1 MDTKVP
7 LTEVPFPKSVIIETY
22 KTREEWLAA
31 RVGRPWRVNASEVAA
46 LYGESKY
53 ATPYS
58 MAMERLHPEVER
70 KASNPDVV
78 AKGHRWEKFIVEQ
91 VVLDLEEM
99 YRDQGLTFEL
109 VALPQYCCFHNTDFP
124 ELSCTP
130 DAIVA
135 AYDPLGVLKFYA
147 PVEVKKVRFNMKDE
161 WEGEPPVAYQMQAQA
176 QMLCIGAEVAFLGG
190 MISDELTV
198 MRMERHED
206 LLEDVCA
213 EAVRFLTNL
222 NKGILPPVDGEE
234 ATTQALRT
242 YYKGVGEQAIECGV
256 DFADIV
262 RAYDAAKKRLEVA
275 KDEVEA
281 IGNTIKAQLGEATLC
296 TFPGGKVTWKQQGGR
311 ESRVE
316 VDLKHLSLVAEA
328 GIPHV
333 VAKTPVSRPMRYAL
347 KG

>member
-7 LTEVPFPKSVIIETY
+7 LIDVPFPEGVIIETY

-99 YRDQGLTFEL
+99 YRDVGFTFDL

-130 DAIVA
+130 DAIVV

-176 QMLCIGAEVAFLGG
+176 QMLCIGADVAFLGG

-198 MRMERHED
+198 MRMYRNEN
-206 LLEDVCA
+206 LLEDACS
-213 EAVRFLTNL
+213 EAIAFLTNL
-222 NKGILPPVDGEE
+222 NEGILPPVDGEE

-242 YYKGVGEQAIECGV
+242 YYKGVGEQTIEEDA
-256 DFADIV
+256 DFANIV
-262 RAYDAAKKRLEVA
+262 RCYDAAKKRLKDAEEVVDGIA
-275 KDEVEA
+275 NA
-281 IGNTIKAQLGEATLC
+281 IKAKLGEATLC

-316 VDLKHLSLVAEA
+316 VDLKHLELVVEA

-333 VAKTPVSRPMRYAL
+333 VAKTPVSRPMRYTL